1 MKPNGVLQMSRPNK
15 HWIVDNHRCCADRL
29 EPYMDHFRRWTFTYL
44 SVPQR
49 FNAAMSA
56 AMSTVVSATVN
67 AAVSAAESEV
77 TRQQIHQRPQRPHL
91 PTS

>member
-15 HWIVDNHRCCADRL
+15 HWIVDNHRCYADRL
-29 EPYMDHFRRWTFTYL
+29 EPYMDHFRRWNFTYL

-49 FNAAMSA
+49 LNAAVSA
-56 AMSTVVSATVN
+56 AVSAAVN

-77 TRQQIHQRPQRPHL
+77 TRQQIHQRPHL
-91 PTS
+91 PRS

>member
-1 MKPNGVLQMSRPNK
+1 MKPNGVLQTSRPNK
-15 HWIVDNHRCCADRL
+15 HWIVDNHRCYADRL
-29 EPYMDHFRRWTFTYL
+29 EPYMDHLRRSIYTYL

-49 FNAAMSA
+49 LNAAVSA
-56 AMSTVVSATVN
+56 AVNAAVN

-77 TRQQIHQRPQRPHL
+77 TRQQTHQRLHL